1 MKSWIFVGGLI
12 FGLVSCR
19 DEKNAPDL
27 KDSGSLATDTQSP
40 DADADTDTDAD
51 ADADADA
58 DVDPGDL
65 PVVSVPRAGMLAHL
79 NALMDVAEANSGNRA
94 AGSDG
99 YAASTDYVRGQLEAA
114 GYSVSTHD
122 FTISQDTWNSDP
134 QVSAEGLDA
143 LNYGTDF
150 LIFGNTA
157 PGSVTASIAEIDTL
171 IPPPD
176 GAGSSTSGCEAS
188 DFADFVVG
196 QIALIQRGSCTFQT
210 KVSRATAAGASAVL
224 IFNEGQ
230 PGRQDLFGGTLDA
243 EVDNTIPA
251 YSMSYG
257 AGVALA
263 ALASDTMV
271 TVLADFGRV
280 EVPTQNLIAETGG
293 DANRSVVVG
302 AHLDSVAAGPGIN
315 DNGSGVALI
324 LEMAIQMAAV
334 EVEPLNQVRF
344 VFWGGEELGLLGSM
358 DYVFSM
364 EDAERARILAN
375 LNFDMVASPN
385 PARMVYDG
393 DGSLGGDSGPA
404 GSIEIEQIFS
414 AWFAAEGMAFQETPF
429 DGRSDYGPF
438 IWTGIPAG
446 GLFTGAE
453 QPKTTDEEDSF
464 GGIAG
469 EAYDACYHKACDGI
483 DNLDLDVLD
492 EMAAAAS
499 DAIIRLA
506 MLEGELAG
514 TEFPRPVEP
523 SPAKI
528 RSELDWVPSVCS
540 AHERVWIR

>member
-1 MKSWIFVGGLI
+1 MKGWILVGGLCS
-12 FGLVSCR
+12 GLVSCR
-19 DEKNAPDL
+19 DEKSGMDVN
-27 KDSGSLATDTQSP
+27 DSGPLATDTQSP
-40 DADADTDTDAD
+40 DADTDAD
-51 ADADADA
+51 ADADADTDA
-58 DVDPGDL
+58 DAGVGPSDP
-65 PVVSVPRAGMLAHL
+65 PVVSVPRAGMLSHL
-79 NALMDVAEANSGNRA
+79 VALMDVAEANSGNRA

-143 LNYGTDF
+143 LTYGSDF

-157 PGSVTASIAEIDTL
+157 SGSVTATLAEVDTM
-171 IPPPD
+171 IPPPEGG
-176 GAGSSTSGCEAS
+176 GATSSGCEAA
-188 DFADFVVG
+188 DFDGFVVG
-196 QIALIQRGSCTFQT
+196 QIALIQRGNCTFQT
-210 KVSRATAAGASAVL
+210 KVSHATTAGASAVL

-230 PGRQDLFGGTLDA
+230 PDRQDLFGGTLDA

-251 YSMSYG
+251 YSMSYEVG
-257 AGVALA
+257 TALA
-263 ALASDTMV
+263 ALAPDTMV
-271 TVLADFGRV
+271 TVVADFGRV
-280 EVPTQNLIAETGG
+280 DVPTQNLIAETGG
-293 DANRSVVVG
+293 DASRSVVVG

-324 LEMAIQMAAV
+324 LEMAIQMAAA
-334 EVEPLNQVRF
+334 EVDPLNQVRF
-344 VFWGGEELGLLGSM
+344 AFWGGEELGLLGSM

-364 EDAERARILAN
+364 EDADRARILAN

-393 DGSLGGDSGPA
+393 NGSLGGDAGPA
-404 GSIEIEQIFS
+404 GSIEIEQVFS

-453 QPKTTDEEDSF
+453 QPKTAEEEDSF
-464 GGIAG
+464 GGVAG
-469 EAYDACYHKACDGI
+469 EAYDACYHQACDGI
-483 DNLDLDVLD
+483 DNLNLDVLD

-499 DAIIRLA
+499 DAIMRLA
-506 MLEGELAG
+506 MLEGALASA
-514 TEFPRPVEP
+514 EVPRPVGP

-528 RSELDWVPSVCS
+528 PPELDWIPSVCS
-540 AHERVWIR
+540 AHDRVWIR